1 MGLPGEEQQHE
12 QVNSQ
17 SPPAAARPQEVGAEG
32 VATATVVEAPAE
44 IRSEGHVEE
53 EELNDSNHVSETAL
67 QEVSIYEYSKG
78 KAGTTVAIN
87 QLSYEPRA

>member
-12 QVNSQ
+12 EVNSQ
-17 SPPAAARPQEVGAEG
+17 SPPAAARPQEVGSES

-53 EELNDSNHVSETAL
+53 DELAERK
-67 QEVSIYEYSKG
+67 EV
-78 KAGTTVAIN
+78 
-87 QLSYEPRA
+87 